1 MELPNYSLKNTQA
14 NLTNKNN
21 CFIAPRPEKNFY
33 ISQRNVNTISGEFTY
48 QNPLPRLL
56 PERNFT
62 TPNYFLHNE
71 SAVRDFSGV
80 SGVNYFDLE
89 REATELR
96 ALEKEQNPNA
106 DKASNA
112 EINNEKEKE
121 NIAEVEQEPKN
132 NPKKKSV
139 KRKVK
144 NDTDS
149 NVNWQDHEIDL
160 LIQYIG
166 ANFDEYRKEP
176 NAIKSKLARLIKT
189 YSEVKKHNEK
199 SGEAR
204 KDWVWYDKMDV
215 IFGARENIAP
225 SFIANRSIDI
235 EKDEELLDNKSKF
248 SKKQKK
254 NNVDTIAIA
263 ISTMSETRER
273 VWDKKIELEQEKMN
287 KSHDVEMKKLEVER
301 QKWEFEQEKMKLEH

>member
-62 TPNYFLHNE
+62 TPTYFLHNE

-139 KRKVK
+139 KRKVS

-166 ANFDEYRKEP
+166 DNFDEYRKGNKTKMFNEISSNVLKNKEP

-204 KDWVWYDKMDV
+204 KDWVWYDKMDA
-215 IFGARENIAP
+215 IF
-225 SFIANRSIDI
+225 
-235 EKDEELLDNKSKF
+235 
-248 SKKQKK
+248 
-254 NNVDTIAIA
+254 
-263 ISTMSETRER
+263 
-273 VWDKKIELEQEKMN
+273 VWDKKIELEREKMN

-301 QKWEFEQEKMKLEH
+301 QKWEFEREKMKLEHELKIKELESRQSNSSN

>member
-1 MELPNYSLKNTQA
+1 MRPICANSSTESLHTSKHLASDITDEQEPQIIPKTA
-14 NLTNKNN
+14 NKTSWVWDY
-21 CFIAPRPEKNFY
+21 FVEKTDEHVYQLVFRKGRVG
-33 ISQRNVNTISGEFTY
+33 SGFERNVNTISGEFTY

-62 TPNYFLHNE
+62 TPTYFLHNE

-139 KRKVK
+139 KRKVS

-166 ANFDEYRKEP
+166 DNFDEYRKGNKTKMFNEISSNVLKNKEP

-204 KDWVWYDKMDV
+204 KDWVWYDKMDA
-215 IFGARENIAP
+215 IFGA
-225 SFIANRSIDI
+225 
-235 EKDEELLDNKSKF
+235 
-248 SKKQKK
+248 
-254 NNVDTIAIA
+254 
-263 ISTMSETRER
+263 
-273 VWDKKIELEQEKMN
+273 
-287 KSHDVEMKKLEVER
+287 
-301 QKWEFEQEKMKLEH
+301 

>member
-1 MELPNYSLKNTQA
+1 MELSNYSLKNTQA

-56 PERNFT
+56 SEQNFT
-62 TPNYFLHNE
+62 TPNYFLYNE
-71 SAVRDFSGV
+71 SAVRDFPGI

-89 REATELR
+89 REATKLR

-139 KRKVK
+139 KHKVS

-149 NVNWQDHEIDL
+149 NVNWQDYEIDL
-160 LIQYIG
+160 
-166 ANFDEYRKEP
+166 
-176 NAIKSKLARLIKT
+176 
-189 YSEVKKHNEK
+189 
-199 SGEAR
+199 
-204 KDWVWYDKMDV
+204 
-215 IFGARENIAP
+215 
-225 SFIANRSIDI
+225 
-235 EKDEELLDNKSKF
+235 
-248 SKKQKK
+248 
-254 NNVDTIAIA
+254 
-263 ISTMSETRER
+263 
-273 VWDKKIELEQEKMN
+273 
-287 KSHDVEMKKLEVER
+287 
-301 QKWEFEQEKMKLEH
+301 

>member
-1 MELPNYSLKNTQA
+1 MNHQKS
-14 NLTNKNN
+14 
-21 CFIAPRPEKNFY
+21 PRPEKNFY